1 MLFLQRFHSL
11 SWSWFCK
18 FCCIAFKFLQMF
30 LSFHFLPALSRA
42 WWPQREAP
50 FRVTFA
56 LLQDRCIR
64 LSLMCISRVY
74 TIHSFSESRQPRAVC
89 GSMTLPLCLL
99 LDVFFFLIA
108 AISIRSHRIRLIA
121 LRPLAILRLS
131 PQLSA
136 QSEHF
141 RCTASCAHLIVAV
154 RFIPWWTN
162 QMTIPPLRSQV
173 LISVRLCHGVCFFH
187 SL

>member
-1 MLFLQRFHSL
+1 MAAAWSSVQSDICFASGSLHSSQFNVHLSSLYYTFLFREPATSG
-11 SWSWFCK
+11 SVREYDT
-18 FCCIAFKFLQMF
+18 
-30 LSFHFLPALSRA
+30 SFMS
-42 WWPQREAP
+42 
-50 FRVTFA
+50 FA
-56 LLQDRCIR
+56 GWI
-64 LSLMCISRVY
+64 
-74 TIHSFSESRQPRAVC
+74 
-89 GSMTLPLCLL
+89 
-99 LDVFFFLIA
+99 FFFLIA